1 MLGLPDM
8 SKLEYRFYALTF
20 PTEFSVDQAID
31 FFDTVSGSLDRGSVV
46 RPPQTMVLETW
57 SDKFGIK
64 HRLGIPWEHVELES
78 HLRGHVTGIH
88 IEENERDHFP
98 DWTHVV
104 EIGVSDGTR
113 PFNIPR
119 VESQVQRIFNALIA
133 ELKPDDTLVIQLV
146 VSPAKRITPP
156 STTKPV
162 STSSWALKALWR
174 GTEADRDEIAERRVN
189 AAQTQFRVVLRV
201 GAAASTVPHAEKLV
215 NNIKKAFKVVETPSV
230 YFTNQWMSKSTKRK
244 QRLNRASNMSVPV
257 NFINATELLAFSGW
271 PLGVSSFPG
280 LTQGR
285 TRYLPPNE
293 TIEREGRVL
302 GLASASGYET
312 RRIAITPEGGTRHT
326 YVIGASGLGKTVLL
340 GNSLQ
345 QDIEQGHGAIVFDG
359 KGDLIERGLDAV
371 PRERL
376 NDVVYM
382 NFADHEYPVGFN
394 ILQEGDP
401 RSIVDDLMSLF
412 LHNAGGDIYLREI
425 LYHGLHTM
433 RSIPG
438 LTVVDLL
445 PFLAPTT
452 PREEA
457 WREFV
462 LSQLPPNGQLAAYW
476 KSHYALK
483 PNEQLQKIRPVQNRL
498 WQLTNRTDLR
508 NMLGQSHSTISVSE
522 ILSENKILFVAIPQN
537 LGSETVSL
545 LGAVMFDVIWKQV
558 QALNMKRPTYMYIDE
573 VQRFLNLPI
582 DLSDMLSVARS
593 KNFGITMAHQYT
605 EQLPRDLFAAVTNAS
620 TKIAFKLEGPDAGR
634 MQNIF
639 GKAVVPEDFINLT
652 PYEVMARVATPGG
665 SSAPTTIKTLPPLEG
680 HGLADEVVR
689 RSRRS
694 YARRADEVDREISK
708 RRSAPDRPKR
718 ARPSFGDRVVGGD
731 DE

>member
-1 MLGLPDM
+1 MND
-8 SKLEYRFYALTF
+8 KLQYKFYSLTF
-20 PTEFSVDQAID
+20 PTEFSLEQSID
-31 FFDTVSGSLDRGSVV
+31 FFDSVSSSLNRGNLMKH
-46 RPPQTMVLETW
+46 PETMVLETW
-57 SDKFGIK
+57 SDKYGIK
-64 HRLGIPWEHVELES
+64 HRLGLPWERGELES
-78 HLRGHVTGIH
+78 QLRGHITGIH
-88 IEENERDHFP
+88 IEENLRDAIP
-98 DWTHVV
+98 NWTHVV
-104 EIGVSDGTR
+104 ELGVSDGTR

-119 VESQVQRIFNALIA
+119 VHSQVQRIFNALIA
-133 ELKPDDTLVIQLV
+133 ELKADDTLVIQLV
-146 VSPAKRITPP
+146 ISPAKRIAPP

-162 STSSWALKALWR
+162 STSSWAFKALWR
-174 GTEADRDEIAERRVN
+174 GTQADKDEIAERREN

-201 GAAASTVPHAEKLV
+201 GASSTTDAHAKKLV
-215 NNIKKAFKVVETPSV
+215 SNVKKAFKVVETPSV
-230 YFTNQWMSKSTKRK
+230 YFTNQWMSRSKNRK

-293 TIEREGRVL
+293 TIEKNGRVL
-302 GLASASGYET
+302 GTASASGYET
-312 RRIAITPEGGTRHT
+312 RRIAVTPEGGTRHT

-345 QDIEQGHGAIVFDG
+345 QDIEHGHGAIVFDG

-425 LYHGLHTM
+425 LYHGLHTI

-445 PFLAPTT
+445 PFLSPTT

-457 WREFV
+457 WREHI
-462 LSQLPPNGQLAAYW
+462 LSQLPSNGQLSAYW

-508 NMLGQSHSTISVSE
+508 NMLGQSKSTVSIRE
-522 ILSENKILFVAIPQN
+522 ILDENKILFVAIPQN

-545 LGAVMFDVIWKQV
+545 LGAIMFDVIWKQV
-558 QALNMKRPTYMYIDE
+558 QALNMQRPTYMYIDE

-593 KNFGITMAHQYT
+593 KNFGITMAHQFT
-605 EQLPRDLFAAVTNAS
+605 EQLPRELFAAVTNAS
-620 TKIAFKLEGPDAGR
+620 TKIAFKLEGPDASK

-652 PYEVMARVATPGG
+652 PYEVIARVATPGG
-665 SSAPTTIKTLPPLEG
+665 SSAPTTIKTMAPLDG
-680 HGLADEVVR
+680 HGLSEEVIK
-689 RSRRS
+689 RSRKS
-694 YARRADEVDREISK
+694 YARRAEEVDAEIAT
-708 RRSAPDRPKR
+708 RRTAPDRPKR
-718 ARPSFGDRVVGGD
+718 ERPSFGDRIVGGD
-731 DE
+731 DD